1 MTIKYLKKEFTLRAT
16 NGVVRSQWM
25 EAIHFLREY
34 HTKSG
39 KDMLRGKLWKTKD
52 IPADL
57 SNLIQTENENMLI
70 TMGRLQDPNL
80 DMYTIM
86 RAKGMEEFFQKIPK
100 ELLKKRIC
108 CGWLNKQSGQI
119 TPDLINETYE
129 QLGSVI
135 DKVPI
140 INIGK
145 KLLLPN
151 SLNIY
156 KRFWFFMISARP
168 IVMPSFMSPFTFI
181 HSY

>member
-1 MTIKYLKKEFTLRAT
+1 MVRA
-16 NGVVRSQWM
+16 QWM
-25 EAIHFLREY
+25 EAIQVL
-34 HTKSG
+34 
-39 KDMLRGKLWKTKD
+39 KDHYSNSAKETLRGKFWKTKNL
-52 IPADL
+52 PANL
-57 SNLIQTENENMLI
+57 SNLIQTENEKMLI
-70 TMGRLQDPNL
+70 NLGRLQNPNL

-86 RAKGMEEFFQKIPK
+86 RAKGLEEFFQKIPK
-100 ELLKKRIC
+100 EYLSKRIC
-108 CGWLNKQSGQI
+108 CGWLFKQSGQI

-140 INIGK
+140 MNIGK

-168 IVMPSFMSPFTFI
+168 IVN
-181 HSY
+181 